1 MLFRSFN
8 IILVDGS
15 DFMAKY
21 TRDIDFAII
30 SNGRT
35 VFELASMN
43 IPVLA
48 ISVNSREQNHNF
60 VEEQNV
66 GIKIDYEKSSY
77 EKLLG
82 NSIEKM
88 LNYNNRKKYKK
99 NLNKI
104 NLLNGINIVV
114 NKINHEYDS
123 LNKTVNQS

>member
-1 MLFRSFN
+1 M
-8 IILVDGS
+8 IIIAPKRLS
-15 DFMAKY
+15 H
-21 TRDIDFAII
+21 
-30 SNGRT
+30 
-35 VFELASMN
+35 

-88 LNYNNRKKYKK
+88 LNYDNKKKYKK

-114 NKINHEYDS
+114 NKINDKYDS